1 MFPTVKT
8 SCQDIA
14 CGKPIPTYT
23 PHAVSV
29 NLPTIEDVLAYKEN
43 KNSWRERI
51 CSGYP
56 RFYTHPFEQ
65 IAAAFIRK
73 QLAIGSHEH
82 ILLMP
87 SERCA
92 EHLLKHFKEIFPYQ
106 YYEKLTILT
115 IPQKHPRLIEILTF
129 IRHTGSKAYTRQIE
143 DFLVNHDLLD
153 KAHQEDI
160 VEENP
165 VESIKA
171 TLKKLYHIEQEHITL
186 YSSGMNALY
195 TTFCALQQHGIQN
208 GRHIFIQFGHIYFD
222 TEEILEC
229 YSEKRICIE
238 SVHDLEA
245 LERILKERGSEVAA
259 IFTEIPTNPFL
270 NVCDLPRLRE
280 ITGSYGIPLV
290 VDITIGTPINLDI
303 LPYCDA
309 VVESLTK
316 FASGTGEVMGGAVV
330 LNPDSPIYN
339 MLARP
344 IAQWGEPLYLRDA
357 QRLAYTIKGYE
368 LRVTWSRESVLKLVQ
383 YLYSHPRVKKVH
395 WSHSPENIVNYR
407 KIERCT
413 NSYAPV
419 ISVEFDFPLEKVYNR
434 LQLPK
439 GPSLGP
445 DFTLVMP
452 YFYMA
457 NHTLMRSEAGKQV
470 LRDKGINPEM
480 LRISIGCESAM
491 QIIGIFDEA
500 LNF

>member
-8 SCQDIA
+8 SCQNIA

-29 NLPTIEDVLAYKEN
+29 SLPTIEDVLAYKEN

-65 IAAAFIRK
+65 MASAYIRK
-73 QLAIGSHEH
+73 ELAIGSHQH

-87 SERCA
+87 SEYCA
-92 EHLLKHFKEIFPYQ
+92 EHLLNHFNETFPYQ
-106 YYEKLTILT
+106 HYDGITILT
-115 IPQKHPRLIEILTF
+115 IPEKHSRLFEILTF

-143 DFLVNHDLLD
+143 DFLLNHDLLGMV
-153 KAHQEDI
+153 HQEDI
-160 VEENP
+160 IEENP
-165 VESIKA
+165 IESIKA
-171 TLKKLYHIEQEHITL
+171 TLEKLYHIDQKHITL
-186 YSSGMNALY
+186 YSSGMNGLY
-195 TTFCALQQHGIQN
+195 TTFCALQQHGVQK

-222 TEEILEC
+222 TEEILKY
-229 YSEKRICIE
+229 YSEDSICIE
-238 SVHDLEA
+238 SIYDLET
-245 LERILKERGSEVAA
+245 LEKILRNRGSEVAA
-259 IFTEIPTNPFL
+259 IFTETPTNPFL
-270 NVCDLPRLRE
+270 NICDLPRLRE
-280 ITGSYGIPLV
+280 ITSSYEIPLV
-290 VDITIGTPINLDI
+290 VDITIGTPVNLNVV
-303 LPYCDA
+303 PYCDV

-316 FASGTGEVMGGAVV
+316 FASGTGEIMGGAVV
-330 LNPDSPIYN
+330 LNPNSPFYN
-339 MLARP
+339 ELAHP
-344 IAQWGEPLYLRDA
+344 LANWGEPLYLRDA

-368 LRVTWSRESVLKLVQ
+368 LRVTWSRESVLELVR
-383 YLYSHPRVKKVH
+383 YLSNHHKVKKVY

-407 KIERCT
+407 KIECNI

-419 ISVEFDFPLEKVYNR
+419 ISVEFDFPLEKIYNR

-439 GPSLGP
+439 GPSLGT
-445 DFTLVMP
+445 DFTLIMP

-457 NHTLMRSEAGKQV
+457 NHTLMRSETGKQI

-500 LNF
+500 LSF